1 MHKDNQYHH
10 FVLNQS
16 IAGLVG
22 SEGCKNVLLKTLM
35 HTNPPKREMKE
46 EGEKKNEYFYF
57 CFMRAR
63 RSATEV
69 SFSIF
74 ASLLPK
80 V

>member
-1 MHKDNQYHH
+1 MKKC
-10 FVLNQS
+10 
-16 IAGLVG
+16 AT
-22 SEGCKNVLLKTLM
+22 E
-35 HTNPPKREMKE
+35 NPNAYQPKGKKEKKE
-46 EGEKKNEYFYF
+46 EEEEGGKKNEYFYF